1 MSAASFG
8 MAATPMRLLDDMGC
22 QPGVEPAKLTTVMKM
37 TTETNTK
44 SYATI
49 KLGIDAHSKWY
60 QPPFAPLRSGPRAAS
75 RPSRQKQIPSSS
87 GWNLKEEPGGIL
99 NSTQSPFF

>member
-1 MSAASFG
+1 LTAAAMSAASFG

-22 QPGVEPAKLTTVMKM
+22 QSGVEPAKLTTVMKT

-60 QPPFAPLRSGPRAAS
+60 QPPFTLLRSGPKAA
-75 RPSRQKQIPSSS
+75 
-87 GWNLKEEPGGIL
+87 
-99 NSTQSPFF
+99 